1 MKILDEKK
9 KKKKR
14 MSAKLRGKQNDD
26 DDDDIFSLG
35 SSSQFRSLKEGYIII
50 VII

>member
-1 MKILDEKK
+1 MKLLDKK
-9 KKKKR
+9 KK
-14 MSAKLRGKQNDD
+14 MTAKLRGKRNDN
-26 DDDDIFSLG
+26 IYFFSLG